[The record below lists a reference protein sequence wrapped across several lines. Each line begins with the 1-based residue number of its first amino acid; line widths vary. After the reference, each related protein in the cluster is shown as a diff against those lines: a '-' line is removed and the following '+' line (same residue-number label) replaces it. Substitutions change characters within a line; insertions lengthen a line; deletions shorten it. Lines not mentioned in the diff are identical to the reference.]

1 MWPEMLPCGI
11 LFEILAVVVAG
22 EGPPGRPPP
31 VFGHVLN
38 CKKRLSGHL
47 GYKNHQKVLA
57 FKVAQPLV
65 SFSFFH
71 VVFSFKVRYKV
82 LSK

>member
-47 GYKNHQKVLA
+47 GSDLDVPVEAEASSY
-57 FKVAQPLV
+57 
-65 SFSFFH
+65 
-71 VVFSFKVRYKV
+71 
-82 LSK
+82 